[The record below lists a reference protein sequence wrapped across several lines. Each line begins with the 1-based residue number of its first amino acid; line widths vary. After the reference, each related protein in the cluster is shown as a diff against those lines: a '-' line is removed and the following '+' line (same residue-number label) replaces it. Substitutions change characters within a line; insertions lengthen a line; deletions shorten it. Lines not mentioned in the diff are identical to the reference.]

1 MVASKKLQN
10 NGKSLEPP
18 IQLNFNNYKV
28 IKIGKTAKETVNM
41 NVTRMGPKILEKT
54 VKNAY

>member
-10 NGKSLEPP
+10 NGKSLEPS

-28 IKIGKTAKETVNM
+28 SKIGKTAIETVNM